1 MEQQPNAQH
10 ESAAIHPFKNAN
22 TTQFPH
28 LIKFLTHKWN
38 ILTCLFIAFIP
49 VLLICIFA
57 MPAFST
63 IDDAIQ
69 AMYPEGV

>member
-28 LIKFLTHKWN
+28 LIKFLTQMEHPHMSVHRVHPGVTHLH
-38 ILTCLFIAFIP
+38 ICDAG
-49 VLLICIFA
+49 LLHN
-57 MPAFST
+57 
-63 IDDAIQ
+63 
-69 AMYPEGV
+69 